1 MGIVAWAKCS
11 SIWSGF
17 RLLKNAGDREDL
29 QEQAS
34 EIQQG
39 EFVEL
44 CDSTLTDEYWTA
56 IEKQY
61 KLEEDFR
68 MQFEAYA
75 GRPINLS

>member
-17 RLLKNAGDREDL
+17 WLLKNAGDREDL

-44 CDSTLTDEYWTA
+44 CDSTLTDEYWAA

-61 KLEEDFR
+61 KLEEDFKL
-68 MQFEAYA
+68 QFEAYS
-75 GRPINLS
+75 GRPINLG